1 MSTFT
6 KIPDNPAGRSQFS
19 RRNFVLTAMATG
31 LLAGCAAPTQR
42 LIETHY
48 GLSPKLEAVDLGGR
62 VMVVGRVN
70 ASGIFAGRPLIK
82 RRGTAPLNYEETRS
96 KLWHSSPADLLQD
109 SLVRGW
115 NTASTGHV
123 ATAGNVSANGLKLDL
138 SVTEFCYTETMAG
151 RIGFHARLS
160 DAGRKTLLDRHY
172 EAEIAANGTSLD
184 DAVIAIERAL
194 ADAANR
200 LGRDIE
206 ASLS

>member
-1 MSTFT
+1 MRTFT
-6 KIPDNPAGRSQFS
+6 KVSGNPAERGQFN
-19 RRNFVLTAMATG
+19 RRNFILTTMATG

-48 GLSPKLEAVDLGGR
+48 GLSPKLAAVDLGDR
-62 VMVVGRVN
+62 LMVVGRVN
-70 ASGIFAGRPLIK
+70 ASGIFAGRPLIR
-82 RRGTAPLNYEETRS
+82 RRGTAPLNYEETRG

-115 NTASTGHV
+115 NAASAQHV
-123 ATAGNVSANGLKLDL
+123 ATAGNVAANGLKLDL

-151 RIGFHARLS
+151 RISFHARLI

-172 EAEIAANGTSLD
+172 EAEIAAAGASLE
-184 DAVIAIERAL
+184 DAVIAIELAL
-194 ADAANR
+194 ADAADR

-206 ASLS
+206 ASLN

>member
-6 KIPDNPAGRSQFS
+6 KALDNPAGRSQFN
-19 RRNFVLTAMATG
+19 RRNFIFTAMATG

-48 GLSPKLEAVDLGGR
+48 GLSPKLEAVDLSGR

-70 ASGIFAGRPLIK
+70 ASGIFAGRPLIR
-82 RRGTAPLNYEETRS
+82 RRGTAPLNYEETRG

-115 NTASTGHV
+115 NAASTQHV

-151 RIGFHARLS
+151 RIGFHARLI

-172 EAEIAANGTSLD
+172 EAEIAAAGSSLD
-184 DAVIAIERAL
+184 DAVLAIELAL
-194 ADAANR
+194 TDAANR
-200 LGRDIE
+200 LGHDIE
-206 ASLS
+206 ASLR

>member
-1 MSTFT
+1 MSSFT
-6 KIPDNPAGRSQFS
+6 KDLDNPARCGQFN
-19 RRNFVLTAMATG
+19 RRNFILTAMATG

-42 LIETHY
+42 IIETHY
-48 GLSPKLEAVDLGGR
+48 GLSPALAAVDLGGR
-62 VMVVGRVN
+62 VMVIGRVN
-70 ASGIFAGRPLIK
+70 ASGIFAGRPLIR
-82 RRGTAPLNYEETRS
+82 RRGTAPLNYEETRG

-115 NTASTGHV
+115 NAASTEQV

-138 SVTEFCYTETMAG
+138 SVTELCYTETMAG
-151 RIGFHARLS
+151 RIGFHARLI

-172 EAEIAANGTSLD
+172 EAESAANGGSLD
-184 DAVIAIERAL
+184 DAVIAIELAL
-194 ADAANR
+194 AHAANQ